1 MSCIYAIKKH
11 PDTGRLQFLQ
21 IPILFHSCSDDELRQ
36 AFDYSTS
43 LSDAYS
49 SGLCR
54 LSQQTPISYRNIRQE
69 AYNMGKALEEIKRNP
84 DIIAYSHRFGGYK
97 HFDWNFNEDIS
108 FHIYTNFGYGS
119 VSDFCSTFYYK
130 NAPLAPYSHF
140 VTYRYAGYTD
150 VVKCTHQYSL
160 NYDRWRDVMMDCRNF
175 YNAVV
180 DGEEHYLFT
189 WLINHLN
196 KMVSGLETILASNSY
211 RVIDGGIVIGGKQ
224 IYLSGDDFLTFQADK
239 IADSIR
245 FIENIK
251 ALPVQVNPRHHVD
264 RIMNVCRKF
273 MPILQRKI
281 VEVEKEYT
289 EAVKKVEELE
299 SFEDYQLYQFL
310 KSKYYWKKNWY
321 LSSNSFRMVSFLMKL
336 LRHRNYPISMS
347 ELRERLKV
355 LNKRIALIEEA
366 HKMRTHLKEL
376 LDSLKKSCSSL
387 ESNIEI
393 YSGNIIANAI

>member
-1 MSCIYAIKKH
+1 MSYIYAIKKH

-130 NAPLAPYSHF
+130 NTPLAPYSHF

-160 NYDRWRDVMMDCRNF
+160 NYDRWRDVMMDCQNF

-180 DGEEHYLFT
+180 DGDEHYLFT

-196 KMVSGLETILASNSY
+196 KMVSGLETILASNSFT
-211 RVIDGGIVIGGKQ
+211 VIDGGILYGGKK
-224 IYLSGDDFLTFQADK
+224 IYLNGDEFLMFQADK
-239 IADSIR
+239 IADSMR
-245 FIENIK
+245 FVEGIK
-251 ALPVQVNPRHHVD
+251 ALPVQVNPEVYVN
-264 RIMNVCRKF
+264 RITEVCRTF
-273 MPILQRKI
+273 LPILQRKI
-281 VEVEKEYT
+281 VEIEKEYSV
-289 EAVKKVEELE
+289 AVKKVEDLE
-299 SFEDYQLYQFL
+299 AYEDYQLHQLL
-310 KSKYYWKKNWY
+310 KSKYYWKRKWF
-321 LSSNSFRMVSFLMKL
+321 LEANSFKMIRFLMTL
-336 LRHRNYPISMS
+336 LRHKDPGISRI
-347 ELRERLKV
+347 ELRKRLTALKERIV
-355 LNKRIALIEEA
+355 FIEEA
-366 HKMRTHLKEL
+366 QKKRNHIKEL
-376 LDSLKKSCSSL
+376 LDSLKKSFSAL
-387 ESNIEI
+387 ESNMEK
-393 YSGNIIANAI
+393 YSDGGVAIAV